1 MIITLDGPAGAGKS
15 TLARL
20 LASRLCFDFLDTGA
34 MYRAVALAALRSPP
48 FPPNEHSLSHILHH
62 LTVRLNGSQVF
73 LNGEN
78 VTEEIRSKEAT
89 DASGVVAAIPMVRQ
103 KLVELQRIAARDKN
117 MVCEGRDQGTVVFPQ
132 AACKFFLTANPEV
145 RARRRFE
152 ELAAKGM
159 TIALEEL
166 THSMRTRDER
176 DSTRSVGPLAPASD
190 AIIIDTSNLS
200 TQQVLDQLLEIV
212 KLRQQT

>member
-20 LASRLCFDFLDTGA
+20 LATRLQFDFLDTGA

-48 FPPNEHSLSHILHH
+48 FPPVDENLFNILKHLS
-62 LTVRLNGSQVF
+62 VQLNGSQVF
-73 LNGEN
+73 LNGED

-89 DASGVVAAIPMVRQ
+89 EASGVVAAIPMVRQ
-103 KLVELQRIAARDKN
+103 KLVDLQRLVAQNKN

-152 ELAAKGM
+152 ELAPKGLD
-159 TIALEEL
+159 ISLEDI
-166 THSMRTRDER
+166 TVSMRTRDER
-176 DSTRSVGPLAPASD
+176 DSTRAVGPLAPASD
-190 AIIIDTSNLS
+190 AIILDTSNLS
-200 TQQVLDQLLEIV
+200 TTQVLDKLLEVV
-212 KLRQQT
+212 KTRQQA